1 MHPANFISYDAH
13 GNCEV
18 TVQAGLEC
26 CGYKAGTF
34 LKKDDVVCTIDSVTS
49 DGALSVRNVDR
60 MWKPSPG
67 SAWSISNDDI
77 KFWRR
82 IDPPEDVEGGTSCV
96 DANSRLTKVATSII
110 VLSVNEL
117 LRQYPPP
124 AVRLQCK
131 PRSGVFCKKD
141 YKVGAL
147 VMVYASNQ
155 VQIIE
160 QTDVKDGDVICNA
173 TPPIIAAHV
182 CKLAPQCTTEYQCET
197 WRVGYTDQE
206 ANANMQ
212 LEHRTIEVHA
222 GAPNARSKKH
232 NKTVSVPVLVNV
244 MELSAGDELLVFR
257 PKAEKKRP
265 VDERSKGWADVER
278 VAKAPRRCGGGC
290 EYTRDHR

>member
-1 MHPANFISYDAH
+1 MLETNPYQSEREPRALTTRSSADTSVHPANFIPYDAQ

-18 TVQAGLEC
+18 TVQTGLEC
-26 CGYKAGTF
+26 CGYKAGAF

-49 DGALSVRNVDR
+49 DGALSVHTVDR

-67 SAWSISNDDI
+67 GAWSISNADI

-110 VLSVNEL
+110 VLSVNEI

-124 AVRLQCK
+124 AARLQCK

-141 YKVGAL
+141 YKVGAV
-147 VMVYASNQ
+147 VMVYASNH

-160 QTDVKDGDVICNA
+160 QTDVKDGDAICNL
-173 TPPIIAAHV
+173 TPPIIATHV
-182 CKLAPQCTTEYQCET
+182 YKLAPHCVMDHQCEA

-212 LEHRTIEVHA
+212 LEHRTIELYAVA
-222 GAPNARSKKH
+222 PGARKKES
-232 NKTVSVPVLVNV
+232 KTVTR
-244 MELSAGDELLVFR
+244 AGQRHGAL
-257 PKAEKKRP
+257 
-265 VDERSKGWADVER
+265 
-278 VAKAPRRCGGGC
+278 CG
-290 EYTRDHR
+290 